1 MAKEP
6 RHNFLLRRIRLQHGL
21 TQSQFA
27 EIAGVQPKTVQRW
40 ERGQSSPRSYSVQRL
55 CLHFNTTPADLGVL
69 DAFGQGEERK
79 ESHKPV
85 SPQAQGTVSPEHFLF
100 CCILLA
106 LFVCLLLIGALAL
119 AGAWGVPCSPLIT
132 LRPIKD

>member
-40 ERGQSSPRSYSVQRL
+40 ERGISSPRPYSVQRL
-55 CLHFNTTPADLGVL
+55 CLHFNTTPAGLGVF
-69 DAFGQGEERK
+69 DADGQGEERK
-79 ESHKPV
+79 ESHEPV
-85 SPQAQGTVSPEHFLF
+85 SPQTQGVVAPGHILF
-100 CCILLA
+100 CCIILVLL
-106 LFVCLLLIGALAL
+106 VCLLLIGALVL
-119 AGAWGVPCSPLIT
+119 AASVG
-132 LRPIKD
+132 RPM